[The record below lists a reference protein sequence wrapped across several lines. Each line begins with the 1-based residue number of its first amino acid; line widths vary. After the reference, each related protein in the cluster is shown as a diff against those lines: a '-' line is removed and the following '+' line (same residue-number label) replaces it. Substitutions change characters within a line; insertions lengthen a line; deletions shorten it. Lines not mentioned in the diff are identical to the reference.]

1 MNIWESIF
9 IFWMVGVGLAVWK
22 IWRPAYKAIT
32 AIDENNVLVTRPI
45 LSTTIV
51 IIIFTISL
59 PFMVIP
65 LLIPQRLEEFVLGF
79 VRGSE
84 KIKYWHTAKK

>member
-1 MNIWESIF
+1 MNIWEGIF

-22 IWRPAYKAIT
+22 IWRPAYKVIT

-65 LLIPQRLEEFVLGF
+65 LLIPERLEEFVLGF
-79 VRGSE
+79 VRGSG
-84 KIKYWHTAKK
+84 KIK

>member
-1 MNIWESIF
+1 
-9 IFWMVGVGLAVWK
+9 MVGVGLAVWK

-84 KIKYWHTAKK
+84 KIK